1 MRVGADES
9 RRALPGA
16 PALSPRSAFAASP
29 ASVRDMLSS
38 PRVTPSSLICRRVQ
52 LVREEGT
59 RRVQSVREEGTR
71 RVQLVREGGAGGGGV
86 ASLSS
91 TRALDAARLPLGVG
105 GGGGVGRRGGGAAA
119 GRGAPANHE
128 EARCGGGKGS
138 SG

>member
-1 MRVGADES
+1 VFVAHAS
-9 RRALPGA
+9 
-16 PALSPRSAFAASP
+16 LSLSVSAW
-29 ASVRDMLSS
+29 
-38 PRVTPSSLICRRVQ
+38 T
-52 LVREEGT
+52 
-59 RRVQSVREEGTR
+59 
-71 RVQLVREGGAGGGGV
+71 
-86 ASLSS
+86 LSS